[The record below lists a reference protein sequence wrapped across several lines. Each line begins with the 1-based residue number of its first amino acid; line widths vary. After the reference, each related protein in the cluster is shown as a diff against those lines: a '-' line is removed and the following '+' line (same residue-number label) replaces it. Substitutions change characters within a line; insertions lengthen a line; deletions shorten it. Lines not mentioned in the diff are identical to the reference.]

1 MKAPTAALSA
11 AHGAAVQ
18 RPGWLVEMHFDTV
31 QRWSSQATVTWAGH
45 TWQGTTGMRVEN
57 LQVQPLRVAGT
68 LVLANHDDGIGTL
81 LLTQGAQDRRIV
93 VYGFDAGALAAA
105 DDAVWLCE
113 AVGSAAQISET
124 EARISLRHRTEFVQ
138 SPRTYVTP
146 QAGFTQLLPADTVL
160 RINGIDMRLERRT

>member
-1 MKAPTAALSA
+1 MKTINPALSA
-11 AHGAAVQ
+11 AHAAPVQ

-31 QRWSSQATVTWAGH
+31 QRWSSQATVDWGGH
-45 TWQGTTGMRVEN
+45 TWHATSGMRVDS
-57 LQVQPLRVAGT
+57 LQVQPLRVSGT

-81 LLTQGAQDRRIV
+81 LLTQGVQDRRIV
-93 VYGFDAGALAAA
+93 VYGFDAGALSAGG
-105 DDAVWLCE
+105 DAVWLCD
-113 AVGSAAQISET
+113 AVGAAGQVSET
-124 EARISLRHRTEFVQ
+124 EARITLRHRTEFVQ